1 MLETSWIN
9 FFFFIFIL
17 LCFFRRIYITITVL
31 IFLLLSIVI
40 LIIWRKFLYHICVS
54 MIWVIEILRK
64 NSWFMFSIHS
74 SFGISWLH
82 ININNIQFVCYLD
95 TSSLFLFFF
104 IFQLRIIINIFLRL
118 NIPIWTSQSWLIF
131 HFLLPFSLFLKII
144 IESFF
149 NLFW

>member
-74 SFGISWLH
+74 SFGILFCHGFWDIFKKIKS
-82 ININNIQFVCYLD
+82 QFITLD
-95 TSSLFLFFF
+95 VQKLDWSTGVRKGGGVTCPPPPGFCTFNMYF
-104 IFQLRIIINIFLRL
+104 IFVVTL
-118 NIPIWTSQSWLIF
+118 
-131 HFLLPFSLFLKII
+131 
-144 IESFF
+144 
-149 NLFW
+149 